1 MGNIQRNQSAKV
13 CHLSSA
19 HFVSDS
25 RIFYKEVK
33 TLAND
38 GYSVTLIAMQDKVE
52 IIDGVKIVPLPVGR
66 NRFQRMIWGQLSLLR
81 LALKERAD
89 IYHFHDPDIIPIG
102 LVLKLFGKKVIYD
115 VHEDFPKQI
124 LSKEWIGG
132 KLLRKTISKL
142 FTLLEKFSARM
153 YDGIVAA
160 TPDISRNFP
169 VNKTVTVMNFPVLE
183 TIDKAQPIVQV
194 SDKPVVLYAGALSRV
209 RGTKEI
215 IQAMEYIGD
224 KAELHLLGEWQ
235 GDTYQQECMATKG
248 YEYTKYIGYLPLSEV
263 YAHMKAA
270 YIGVS
275 ILYPIKNYL
284 TSLPVKA
291 YEYMFC
297 GLAMVM
303 SDFPLW
309 KEMFGRCA
317 LFANPYAPK
326 DIADRIKYLLD
337 NPEETKKLGA
347 IGKELVIREYN
358 WRTEGEKITCFY
370 TKILHG
376 K

>member
-1 MGNIQRNQSAKV
+1 
-13 CHLSSA
+13 
-19 HFVSDS
+19 
-25 RIFYKEVK
+25 
-33 TLAND
+33 
-38 GYSVTLIAMQDKVE
+38 
-52 IIDGVKIVPLPVGR
+52 
-66 NRFQRMIWGQLSLLR
+66 MIWGQFRLLYR
-81 LALKERAD
+81 AMKEKAD
-89 IYHFHDPDIIPIG
+89 LYHFHDPDIIPIG
-102 LVLKLFGKKVIYD
+102 LVLKLFGKKVVYD
-115 VHEDFPKQI
+115 VHEDYPKQI

-132 KLLRKTISKL
+132 KLLRKTISML

-169 VNKTVTVMNFPVLE
+169 ENKTVTVRNFPVLE
-183 TIDKAQPIVQV
+183 TIDKAQSIVQV
-194 SDKPVVLYAGALSRV
+194 PEKPVVLYAGALSRV

-215 IQAMEYIGD
+215 IQAMKYIGD

-235 GDTYQQECMATKG
+235 GDAYQRECMATKG
-248 YEYTKYIGYLPLSEV
+248 YEHTKYIGYLPLSEV

-275 ILYPIKNYL
+275 ILYPTKNYL

-309 KEMFGRCA
+309 KEMFGQCA
-317 LFANPYAPK
+317 LFVNPYAPN
-326 DIADRIKYLLD
+326 DIADRIFFLLD
-337 NPEETKKLGA
+337 HPNQAKQMGQIGRQLVEEKYNWETESKKLIA
-347 IGKELVIREYN
+347 LY
-358 WRTEGEKITCFY
+358 EKLCY
-370 TKILHG
+370 PSKKINFSTQQ
-376 K
+376 